1 MKKITLREAFLSLS
15 IVLGLSIPASA
26 QTQGKVLV
34 FNTTD
39 TKLSRVWN
47 ISDNGHFA
55 VGSSLAD
62 GYTMYPF
69 VWNLQNDSKFYL
81 KDKNNATQECLNGD
95 ALDITNDGK
104 IISGSYN
111 NLPALYHS
119 DTNTWTMLPI
129 PEEYKA
135 NGVGTC
141 SKMTPD
147 GKSGIGMIYDN
158 NTYFGT
164 ALYWKDGELVD
175 VNLPEKNLFGGK
187 VMISRFDDIS
197 ADGEYL
203 IGRLSYNE
211 MPAASCAF
219 IYKASSKEFKYI
231 AEDFMKSVDPGGY
244 LLDNH
249 IEEMAISPDG
259 KMVAGILY
267 EEYYTGKEGEEY
279 NRFAINAHNTGF
291 TYNIEKDEFTSY
303 KGKYEAFFA
312 IDNNGVIY
320 GVNNLLAP
328 FRDAFVIKNGAY
340 SDIAKYAKD
349 EFGISDLQASVGYED
364 FSGTIANVSA
374 DGKAMVY
381 NATLNGGL
389 SYAIIPDTGIT
400 GIDQILQSTN
410 GVDALLQGN
419 TIQLKGDVKSVA
431 VYSPLGIKLLETINP
446 SQQIS
451 LANYTGVVL
460 VHLTDISNHKVVKKF
475 ILK

>member
-135 NGVGTC
+135 NSVGTC

-231 AEDFMKSVDPGGY
+231 AEDFMKSVD
-244 LLDNH
+244 
-249 IEEMAISPDG
+249 ISYRALF
-259 KMVAGILY
+259 MLCICIIY
-267 EEYYTGKEGEEY
+267 SY
-279 NRFAINAHNTGF
+279 N
-291 TYNIEKDEFTSY
+291 
-303 KGKYEAFFA
+303 
-312 IDNNGVIY
+312 
-320 GVNNLLAP
+320 
-328 FRDAFVIKNGAY
+328 
-340 SDIAKYAKD
+340 
-349 EFGISDLQASVGYED
+349 
-364 FSGTIANVSA
+364 
-374 DGKAMVY
+374 
-381 NATLNGGL
+381 
-389 SYAIIPDTGIT
+389 
-400 GIDQILQSTN
+400 
-410 GVDALLQGN
+410 
-419 TIQLKGDVKSVA
+419 
-431 VYSPLGIKLLETINP
+431 
-446 SQQIS
+446 
-451 LANYTGVVL
+451 VL
-460 VHLTDISNHKVVKKF
+460 VGWRRLMFCFLSPTYSTQLLLNFCIYMLLRSVPIWYTNDHVHIWRGDS
-475 ILK
+475 